1 MKLTTPSYYHRFRC
15 LAGACPDS
23 CCKEWDVQV
32 DPDAAGYYRSLPGEL
47 GERLRQALL
56 DTEDGT
62 ELRNENGRCPMWR
75 LDGLC
80 RIQAE
85 LGEQAL
91 CRVCR
96 EYPRLT
102 HDYGDFMERQL
113 ELSCPE
119 AACLILND
127 TGGALRTEEIPGG
140 DAVEYDTEAMEILRR
155 TRNTAFL
162 LLVDSSRPVNEA
174 LALLLMYGY
183 QAQAEL
189 DGGEP
194 TAFDPEPALDT
205 ARQVAQAG
213 RGEGLLDFFTELE
226 ILTEEWKRLLE
237 QPAGMDGWPEQ
248 LRALARYGVLR
259 YWLQAV
265 SDYDL
270 VSRVKLVI
278 ISCLTVRALG
288 GDLCST
294 AQLYSK
300 EIEND
305 TDNVE
310 AILDGAYTHP
320 GFTDAELLHRLLKP

>member
-1 MKLTTPSYYHRFRC
+1 MELTTPSYYHRFRC
-15 LAGACPDS
+15 LAGNCPDS

-47 GERLRQALL
+47 GERLRQVLL
-56 DTEDGT
+56 DTEDGI
-62 ELRNENGRCPMWR
+62 LMRNENGRCPMWR
-75 LDGLC
+75 QDGLC

-91 CRVCR
+91 CQVCR

-102 HDYGDFMERQL
+102 HDYGDFQERQL

-119 AACLILND
+119 AARLILND
-127 TGGALRTEEIPGG
+127 TDGALLTEEIPGG
-140 DAVEYDTEAMEILRR
+140 EAGDYDPEAMEVLRR
-155 TRNTAFL
+155 TRNTAFSL
-162 LLVDSSRPVNEA
+162 LMDSYRPVNEA

-189 DGGEP
+189 DGEEP
-194 TAFDPEPALDT
+194 AVFDPEPALD
-205 ARQVAQAG
+205 AAQQVAKAG
-213 RGEGLLDFFTELE
+213 RGEGFLDFFTELE

-288 GDLCST
+288 GDLCAT